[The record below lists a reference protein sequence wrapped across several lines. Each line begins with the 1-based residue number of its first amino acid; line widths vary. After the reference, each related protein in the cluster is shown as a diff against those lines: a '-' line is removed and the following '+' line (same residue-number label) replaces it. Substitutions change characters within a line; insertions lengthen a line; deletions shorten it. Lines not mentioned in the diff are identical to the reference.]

1 MSQPAAPPPSID
13 PVAVIRSRPYIAA
26 LVLAAL
32 LGVPIS
38 VIAYGFLAFVAALQ
52 QFVFDGLPNQLFG
65 GPAPAWWPVPWLV
78 LCGLLTALT
87 IRYLPGTG
95 GHSPAFG
102 FKTGGGPPSGRE
114 LVGIVLA
121 ALTTLSLGAVL
132 GPEGP
137 LIAIG
142 GGLGAL
148 AVHLV
153 KKDAPPMSLT
163 IMASA
168 GSFAAIST
176 LLGSPVLGA
185 FLIMEAA
192 GIGGM
197 TLSLVALPGLLASGV
212 GALVFVGLDGWTG
225 LGSFSLALPVVP
237 PAVPPAVPPT
247 LATMGWAVAMGAAGA
262 LLGWLIR
269 LVALSLRPVVHLNR
283 VLVTSALGLLIGVTA
298 MAYQLVSGRSFTQVL
313 FSGQDALPELVEHA
327 TDYSLAV
334 LVLLIACK
342 TLVYG
347 LSLSAFRGG
356 PVFPSMFIGAALG
369 IAASGLPGMNL
380 AAGIGMG
387 MGAMCAAM
395 LRLPLTS
402 TLLAT
407 LLLGVDG
414 LAVTPQVVVAV
425 AVAFVITNLLP
436 VPGPTASGAPA
447 DGGGVRHRGAPG
459 ARQATEISS
468 AGPSTAR
475 DRWIAWLFII
485 GSSLFALGA
494 VPFYA
499 EAVGLRW
506 CAATFFVGS
515 LFFTCA
521 AFLQYREGVDALP
534 AAGSTRRHVFWVW
547 APRNLV
553 WLAAAVQ
560 LAGTLWFNWSTGNA
574 LRDNLSAALT
584 EQRVWRPDAL
594 GSIAFLVASG
604 VALREAG
611 RGAVAGRPRPRTWKI
626 GVINVAG
633 SVAFGISAVAAF
645 VIPSSGNVLNAELS
659 NLGTLVGA
667 LCFLAGAILM
677 LGPIHRRLG
686 SRVSGTSSGTLF
698 NSP

>member
-1 MSQPAAPPPSID
+1 MSERAASPPGID
-13 PVAVIRSRPYIAA
+13 PLAVIRSGPYIAA
-26 LVLAAL
+26 LALAAV

-38 VIAYGFLAFVAALQ
+38 IMAYGFLATVAAVQRFL
-52 QFVFDGLPNQLFG
+52 FVGLPNQVLR
-65 GPAPAWWPVPWLV
+65 GPAPAWWPVPWLA

-102 FKTGGGPPSGRE
+102 FTAGGGPPGGRE
-114 LVGIVLA
+114 LPGIVLA
-121 ALTTLSLGAVL
+121 ALATLSLGAVL
-132 GPEGP
+132 GPEAP

-153 KKDAPPMSLT
+153 KSDAPPMART

-168 GSFAAIST
+168 GSFAAISP

-185 FLIMEAA
+185 FLIMEVA

-212 GALVFVGLDGWTG
+212 GALVFVGLDSWTG
-225 LGSFSLALPVVP
+225 LGTFSLALPVVP
-237 PAVPPAVPPT
+237 PAVSPT
-247 LATMGWAVAMGAAGA
+247 VASLGWAVIMGAVGA

-269 LVALSLRPVVHLNR
+269 RVALSLRPVVHLNR
-283 VLVTSALGLLIGVTA
+283 VLVTSALGLLIGLAAT
-298 MAYQLVSGRSFTQVL
+298 AYQLISGRSFTQVL
-313 FSGQDALPELVEHA
+313 FSVQDALPELVEHA
-327 TDYSLAV
+327 ADYPLAV
-334 LVLLIACK
+334 LILLIACK

-369 IAASGLPGMNL
+369 IAASGLPGMDP

-414 LAVTPQVVVAV
+414 VAVTPQVVVAV
-425 AVAFVITNLLP
+425 AVAFVITNVLP
-436 VPGPTASGAPA
+436 IPDPTAPM
-447 DGGGVRHRGAPG
+447 APG
-459 ARQATEISS
+459 DAGHSQQRDPLR
-468 AGPSTAR
+468 AGPAARIASADRPAPR

-494 VPFYA
+494 VPLYA
-499 EAVGLRW
+499 EAVGVHW
-506 CAATFFVGS
+506 CGATFFVGS
-515 LFFTCA
+515 LFFTSA
-521 AFLQYREGVDALP
+521 AYLQYHEAVDALP
-534 AAGSTRRHVFWVW
+534 AAGAGRRLSVWAW
-547 APRNLV
+547 APRNLP
-553 WLAAAVQ
+553 WLASAIQ

-574 LRDNLSAALT
+574 MAVNLSAELA

-594 GSIAFLVASG
+594 GSIAFLLASS
-604 VALREAG
+604 VALRDAG
-611 RGAVAGRPRPRTWKI
+611 RGIVAGRPRPRTWKI
-626 GVINVAG
+626 GAVNMAG
-633 SVAFGISAVAAF
+633 SVAFGIAAVGAF
-645 VIPSSGNVLNAELS
+645 IIPSSGDVWSAELS
-659 NLGTLVGA
+659 NLGTFAGA

-677 LGPIHRRLG
+677 LGPEPAGAPVRADRGAH
-686 SRVSGTSSGTLF
+686 
-698 NSP
+698 P